1 MEVQLTFLGSGTSQ
15 GVPVIACPCAVCQ
28 SSDPRDKRL
37 RSSVLIEVKGRTVVI
52 DTGPDFRQQM
62 LREEVQKV
70 DALVYTHEHKDHVAG
85 MDDIRAFNFRQKRD
99 MPVYATRAV
108 QAALEREFH
117 YVFAQNKYPG
127 VPAVVLHEISEEP
140 FEIDGVTW
148 WPLPVK
154 HRAMPVLG
162 FRVGGVAYITDANA
176 IDPLTWSRLEGVDIL
191 VLNALRRADHVS
203 HFTLDQALAIARKVG
218 ARETY
223 LTHISHQMGLHAD
236 VALELPPG
244 VFLAQDRL
252 RVKSNLNMTKSFEPD
267 Y

>member
-15 GVPVIACPCAVCQ
+15 GVPVIACSCAVCQ
-28 SSDPRDKRL
+28 SVDTRDKRL
-37 RSSVLIEVKGRTVVI
+37 RSSVLIEVDGRTFVI

-62 LREEVQKV
+62 LREEVQEV

-85 MDDIRAFNFRQKRD
+85 MDDIRAFNFRQKKD
-99 MPVYATRAV
+99 MPVFATRSV
-108 QAALEREFH
+108 QTALQREFH

-127 VPAVVLHEISEEP
+127 VPAVVLHEISEDP
-140 FEIDGVTW
+140 FEICGVTW

-162 FRVGGVAYITDANA
+162 FRVGDVAYITDANA
-176 IDPLTWSRLEGVDIL
+176 IEPLTWSRLEGVDIL

-203 HFTLDQALAIARKVG
+203 HFTLDQALAIAQKVG

-236 VALELPPG
+236 VEKELPNG
-244 VFLAQDRL
+244 IFLACDGL
-252 RVKSNLNMTKSFEPD
+252 KVKSETSSTSHIKPV
-267 Y
+267 